1 MLLSNYEYTTMTSF
15 STNWAREKNTLN
27 TSEKIREAVR
37 TPQPLK
43 PRIEFAKNRIQS
55 QNQKL
60 DTILD
65 KLHRKEKSLFNQVVN
80 HLQKHDA
87 QESRVLSNELAQVR
101 KSSNMISQLKT
112 SLEQVNLR
120 LDSTIDV
127 GNIIAALG
135 PAMGSLTNLRSG
147 LYGVMPEVDTHL
159 GEINGLFTDI
169 MTNAA
174 GIGNTSIAYDASGED
189 VDKILSEASAVA
201 EQRVNEN
208 FPDVPIGSF
217 GRSSTSRSSIDE
229 HS

>member
-1 MLLSNYEYTTMTSF
+1 MTSF
-15 STNWAREKNTLN
+15 NTNWVKDKNRLN
-27 TSEKIREAVR
+27 TAEKIRDTIR

-65 KLHRKEKSLFNQVVN
+65 KLNGREKSLFNQVVS
-80 HLQKHDA
+80 HMQKHDL
-87 QESRVLSNELAQVR
+87 QESKVLSNELAQVR
-101 KSSNMISQLKT
+101 KSSKMISQLKT
-112 SLEQVNLR
+112 SLDQVHLR

-127 GNIIAALG
+127 GNVMAAIG

-147 LYGVMPEVDTHL
+147 LSGVMPEVDTQL
-159 GEINGLFTDI
+159 GEINGVFTDI

-174 GIGNTSIAYDASGED
+174 GIGKTTIAYDANDED

-201 EQRVNEN
+201 EQRVNET

-217 GRSSTSRSSIDE
+217 GQNLSSRSSIGE
-229 HS
+229 RSQ

>member
-1 MLLSNYEYTTMTSF
+1 MTSF
-15 STNWAREKNTLN
+15 STNWVKEKNNLN
-27 TSEKIREAVR
+27 TTEKIRGAVR

-60 DTILD
+60 DTILGR
-65 KLHRKEKSLFNQVVN
+65 LNGKEKSLFNQVVN
-80 HLQKHDA
+80 HLQKHDV

-101 KSSNMISQLKT
+101 KSSKMISQLKT
-112 SLEQVNLR
+112 SLEQVHLR

-127 GNIIAALG
+127 GNVMAALG

-147 LYGVMPEVDTHL
+147 LSGVMPEVDTQL
-159 GEINGLFTDI
+159 GEINGVFSDV

-174 GIGNTSIAYDASGED
+174 ALENTSIAYDASGED
-189 VDKILSEASAVA
+189 VDKILSEANAVA

-208 FPDVPIGSF
+208 FPDVPGGSF
-217 GRSSTSRSSIDE
+217 GHNSRSRSSSIGE
-229 HS
+229 HSQ

>member
-1 MLLSNYEYTTMTSF
+1 MTSF
-15 STNWAREKNTLN
+15 NTNWVKDKNRLN
-27 TSEKIREAVR
+27 TSEKIRDAIR

-65 KLHRKEKSLFNQVVN
+65 KLNGREKSLFNQVVS
-80 HLQKHDA
+80 HMQKHDL
-87 QESRVLSNELAQVR
+87 QESKVLSNELAQVR
-101 KSSNMISQLKT
+101 KSSRMISQLKT
-112 SLEQVNLR
+112 SLDQVHLR

-127 GNIIAALG
+127 GNVMAAIG

-147 LYGVMPEVDTHL
+147 LSGVMPEVDTQL
-159 GEINGLFTDI
+159 GEINGVFTDI

-174 GIGNTSIAYDASGED
+174 GIGKTTIAYDANDED

-201 EQRVNEN
+201 EQRVNET

-217 GRSSTSRSSIDE
+217 GQNLSSRSSISE
-229 HS
+229 RSQ

>member
-1 MLLSNYEYTTMTSF
+1 MTSF
-15 STNWAREKNTLN
+15 NTNWVKDKNRLN
-27 TSEKIREAVR
+27 TAEKIRDTIR

-65 KLHRKEKSLFNQVVN
+65 KLNGREKSLFNQVVS
-80 HLQKHDA
+80 HMQKHDL
-87 QESRVLSNELAQVR
+87 QESKVLSNELAQVR
-101 KSSNMISQLKT
+101 KSSRMISQLKT
-112 SLEQVNLR
+112 SLDQVHLR

-127 GNIIAALG
+127 GNVMAAIG

-147 LYGVMPEVDTHL
+147 LSGVMPEVDTQL
-159 GEINGLFTDI
+159 GEINGVFTDI

-174 GIGNTSIAYDASGED
+174 GIGKTTIAYDANDED

-201 EQRVNEN
+201 EQRVNET

-217 GRSSTSRSSIDE
+217 GQNLSSRSSIGE
-229 HS
+229 RSQ